1 MDTPHTAKLHLE
13 IDLMFDDPAAVQR
26 HAGAWAREQS
36 DGGTTQVA
44 ELLSQAAE
52 GPESALMML
61 IEPDDVV
68 GAVPGVT
75 ALGASLWIDGSS
87 EAAAPR
93 PAASSSDYES
103 DLEESETGEL
113 DLGDLDPDELDLGG
127 LESEEDWLRTIF
139 QSADKLPGLELELLG
154 YDQEE
159 PSPDLRSRSLRRA
172 TNLRGAMHWAFEFL
186 VDQLFDDVS
195 TLRTEP
201 EAVAETMQLGDLP
214 PLHRAHYGPLFAQR
228 FLAVTLDLGTSLAT
242 SYRSPTCVAQEL
254 ALRLLLDCV
263 EILQDMLPALELA
276 EDWRGSAEDNLF
288 EDLDHELLYDPAFDG
303 IASSPLAGQLGMAN
317 LDVSSWFTP
326 FFDRA
331 VNPYAA
337 NE

>member
-1 MDTPHTAKLHLE
+1 MDTLRTAKLHLE
-13 IDLMFDDPAAVQR
+13 IDLMFDDPAAVQLR
-26 HAGAWAREQS
+26 ASAWAREQS
-36 DGGTTQVA
+36 DGGAADVA

-52 GPESALMML
+52 GPESALLML
-61 IEPDDVV
+61 VEPDDVV

-75 ALGASLWIDGSS
+75 ALGASLWIDGAS
-87 EAAAPR
+87 EAAAPW
-93 PAASSSDYES
+93 PAASGSDDES
-103 DLEESETGEL
+103 DLEESEP
-113 DLGDLDPDELDLGG
+113 GDLEPDELDLGG
-127 LESEEDWLRTIF
+127 LESEQDWLRTIF

-172 TNLRGAMHWAFEFL
+172 TNLRGAMHWAYEFL

-195 TLRTEP
+195 TLRTDP

-214 PLHRAHYGPLFAQR
+214 PLYRAHYGPLFAQR
-228 FLAVTLDLGTSLAT
+228 FLAVTLDLGSSFTA
-242 SYRSPTCVAQEL
+242 SYRSPTCVAQEI

-263 EILQDMLPALELA
+263 EILQDMLPALELT
-276 EDWRGSAEDNLF
+276 EGWRGRAEDNLF

-303 IASSPLAGQLGMAN
+303 IGSSPVAGQLGMAN